1 MRPPGSLK
9 ILQSQRTDAASLLIE
24 QLHAAL
30 VQGEREPFA
39 DPGIGHAKALTDGN
53 EGAVRACVE
62 IEEGV
67 LAERLDK
74 THRQCGVDLAADI
87 DSDML
92 GPNSQGSLAVTGR
105 LQTLREC
112 DVEQRGPES
121 RDSVVAHDLA
131 GNEIHRWRA
140 EEIGDEVIDRV

>member
-1 MRPPGSLK
+1 MSPPGSSEF
-9 ILQSQRTDAASLLIE
+9 LQSQRTDAVSLVIE

-30 VQGEREPFA
+30 VEGEREPFA
-39 DPGIGHAKALTDGN
+39 DPGIGHAKAFTDGN
-53 EGAVRACVE
+53 EGTVRACVE
-62 IEEGV
+62 IEKGV

-74 THRQCGVDLAADI
+74 THRQCGVDLAATI

-92 GPNSQGSLAVTGR
+92 GPDSQGPLAGTGR
-105 LQTLREC
+105 LQTLWEW

-131 GNEIHRWRA
+131 GNKIH
-140 EEIGDEVIDRV
+140 